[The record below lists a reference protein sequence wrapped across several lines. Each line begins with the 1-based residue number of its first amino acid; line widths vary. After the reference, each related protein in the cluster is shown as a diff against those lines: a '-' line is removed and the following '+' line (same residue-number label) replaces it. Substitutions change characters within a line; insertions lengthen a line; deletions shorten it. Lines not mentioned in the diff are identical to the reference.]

1 MVVMLGDPIRLHADQ
16 LVVDFAYRITYN
28 AGSFLPSVPME
39 HGPMSEEKL
48 KRGALRELQVQFV
61 HDEQGN
67 VRQVIVPIE
76 LWSELFEA
84 YQLSSPS
91 ADAGQTDA
99 AASPP
104 TMFGA
109 FPELAAIEFG
119 EQFETVKQLG
129 RESIEK
135 QIRRLQGHG

>member
-1 MVVMLGDPIRLHADQ
+1 MIVMLGEAIRLHADQ
-16 LVVDFAYRITYN
+16 IVVDFAYRITYN
-28 AGSFLPSVPME
+28 ARSSLPSEPKE

-48 KRGALRELQVQFV
+48 KRGALRELQVQYV
-61 HDEQGN
+61 HDEEGN
-67 VRQVIVPIE
+67 VQQVIVPIE

-91 ADAGQTDA
+91 AEVGQTDT
-99 AASPP
+99 AASPS

-119 EQFETVKQLG
+119 EQFEAVKQLG

-135 QIRRLQGHG
+135 QIRRIQGHS

>member
-1 MVVMLGDPIRLHADQ
+1 
-16 LVVDFAYRITYN
+16 
-28 AGSFLPSVPME
+28 
-39 HGPMSEEKL
+39 MSEEKL
-48 KRGALRELQVQFV
+48 KRGTLQELQVQYV

-67 VRQVIVPIE
+67 VQQVIVPIE

-84 YQLSSPS
+84 YRLSSAP
-91 ADAGQTDA
+91 ADTGQTDA

-119 EQFETVKQLG
+119 EQFEAVKQLG

-135 QIRRLQGHG
+135 QIKRIQGHS